1 VTYFAVRPETHGMPA
16 YGTKPRCAAVQQE
29 VGYWKCCGPPAPLGL
44 TAALDSKPGPTE
56 IPQRSSLLP

>member
-1 VTYFAVRPETHGMPA
+1 MPA